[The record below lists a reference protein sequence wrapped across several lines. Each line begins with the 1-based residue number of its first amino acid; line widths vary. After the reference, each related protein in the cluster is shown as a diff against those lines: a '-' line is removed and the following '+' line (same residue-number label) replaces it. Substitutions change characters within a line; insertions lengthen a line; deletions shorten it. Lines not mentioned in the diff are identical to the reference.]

1 MVFLIV
7 LLLAAQQ
14 QQPAPNPEKLFQ
26 QALEAQQRGDYASAV
41 TGYRKLLQLQP
52 GLFPALANLGASL
65 THLGRFDE
73 AIVEY
78 TAALKQEPQNN
89 ALRLNLALAYYK
101 KGDYANASDHLR
113 PLHQEAPADARVA
126 TLFGDCLSHVNKN
139 EQALAILAPLESS
152 RPEDPDLAFALGNAL
167 IRAGK
172 KRDGVER
179 IERAA
184 AALHNPEAYRLA
196 GETWFDLSEFEAAR
210 KAVDA
215 ALALQPDL
223 PGLYTLDGMILQ
235 GLGERPEAS
244 VALAKALQAK
254 PDDFRANLYLGA
266 VEFMDRNLKDARRHL
281 DRALTMDPNSA
292 LARYELALV
301 ERATGQEAEAVKN
314 LEQVVKA
321 NPQWLPVHVELAALY
336 YRVHRPEDGLRER
349 RIVDQLADEQQKKEN
364 PGAALPRAP
373 QVP

>member
-1 MVFLIV
+1 MVLPIV

-26 QALEAQQRGDYASAV
+26 QALESQQRGDYASAV
-41 TGYRKLLQLQP
+41 TGYRRLLQIQP

-73 AIVEY
+73 AIVQY

-113 PLHQEAPADARVA
+113 PLYQEAPTDARVA

-152 RPEDPDLAFALGNAL
+152 RPDDPDLAFALGNAL

-179 IERAA
+179 VERAA

-235 GLGERPEAS
+235 GLGERPAAS
-244 VALAKALQAK
+244 VALAKALQANPK
-254 PDDFRANLYLGA
+254 DFRANLYLGA
-266 VEFMDRNLKDARRHL
+266 VEFMDRNLKDARTHL

-349 RIVDQLADEQQKKEN
+349 KIVDQLADEQQKKEN
-364 PGAALPRAP
+364 PGAAVPRAP